1 MKKLTLS
8 LLTLLCL
15 LISSC
20 SKPDYKA
27 LAQKATDNPT
37 ELTQQDYSDMLDYM
51 DSVIDKAV
59 KLSPEEQEKL
69 LMDDNEPYMAFNMV
83 VASANYGLGEEPELN
98 AENKEKYKKMV
109 EKIKKMDKELQGE

>member
-59 KLSPEEQEKL
+59 KLSPEEQMEL
-69 LMDDNEPYMAFNMV
+69 LTDDNEPYMAFNMV
-83 VASANYGLGEEPELN
+83 VAAANYGGGEIPELN
-98 AENKEKYKKMV
+98 AENKAKYKKFMD
-109 EKIKKMDKELQGE
+109 KQKKMMNELQGE